1 MERMRYSS
9 TQHDLSSLK
18 DDMTAF
24 IEGHGLRRFQ
34 GYVAEEVASVSWDPR
49 GNPDAWKDF
58 VELAKHAGVTFLTM
72 NEASLEQPDV
82 DFLVER
88 LRNARFPSEEDI
100 EEARWLR
107 SYIGKTGFLQLGW
120 PQQGVMFL
128 YEVSTAWYD
137 RYQGLLEMA
146 EEFDGTVPDGATGPD
161 ADEER

>member
-1 MERMRYSS
+1 MERMRHS
-9 TQHDLSSLK
+9 TQQDDLTGLK

-34 GYVAEEVASVSWDPR
+34 GYVPEEAPSVSWDAR

-58 VELAKHAGVTFLTM
+58 VELAKAAGAGFLTM
-72 NEASLEQPDV
+72 NDASLEQADV

-88 LRNARFPSEEDI
+88 LRNSRFPNDEDI

-107 SYIGKTGFLQLGW
+107 TYIGKTGFVQLGF

-128 YEVSTAWYD
+128 YEISTAWYD
-137 RYQGLLEMA
+137 RYQGLLEMEIGRA
-146 EEFDGTVPDGATGPD
+146 HV
-161 ADEER
+161 

>member
-1 MERMRYSS
+1 MEPMRYS
-9 TQHDLSSLK
+9 TKQDDLTGLK

-34 GYVAEEVASVSWDPR
+34 GYVAEEVASVSWDAR

-58 VELAKHAGVTFLTM
+58 VELAKHAGASFLTM
-72 NEASLEQPDV
+72 NDALLEQSDV

-88 LRNARFPSEEDI
+88 LRNSHFPNDEDI

-107 SYIGKTGFLQLGW
+107 TYIGKTGFVQLGW

-128 YEVSTAWYD
+128 YEISTAWYD

-146 EEFDGTVPDGATGPD
+146 EEFDGTVPDEATGTDP
-161 ADEER
+161 DEER

>member
-1 MERMRYSS
+1 MRHS
-9 TQHDLSSLK
+9 TKQDDLTSLK

-34 GYVAEEVASVSWDPR
+34 GYVPEEAPSVSWEPR

-58 VELAKHAGVTFLTM
+58 VELAKAAGATFLTM
-72 NEASLEQPDV
+72 NDALLEQVDV

-88 LRNARFPSEEDI
+88 LRNSRFPNDEDI

-107 SYIGKTGFLQLGW
+107 TYIGKTGFVQLGW

-128 YEVSTAWYD
+128 YEISTAWYD

-146 EEFDGTVPDGATGPD
+146 EEFDGTVPDEATGADP
-161 ADEER
+161 DEER

>member
-1 MERMRYSS
+1 MERMRHS
-9 TQHDLSSLK
+9 TKQDDLTSLK

-34 GYVAEEVASVSWDPR
+34 GYVAEEVPSVAWDGR
-49 GNPDAWKDF
+49 GDPDAWKDF
-58 VELAKHAGVTFLTM
+58 VELAKHAGASFLTM
-72 NEASLEQPDV
+72 NDALLAQADV

-88 LRNARFPSEEDI
+88 LRNSRFPNEEDI

-107 SYIGKTGFLQLGW
+107 AYIGKTGFLQLGW

-128 YEVSTAWYD
+128 YEISTAWYD

-146 EEFDGTVPDGATGPD
+146 EEFDGTVPDEATGTDP
-161 ADEER
+161 DEER

>member
-1 MERMRYSS
+1 MEPMRQS
-9 TQHDLSSLK
+9 TKQDDLTGLK

-34 GYVAEEVASVSWDPR
+34 GYVAEEVPSVAWDAR
-49 GNPDAWKDF
+49 GDPDAWKDF
-58 VELAKHAGVTFLTM
+58 VELAKHAGASFLTM
-72 NEASLEQPDV
+72 NDALLAQADV

-88 LRNARFPSEEDI
+88 LRNSRFPNEEDI

-107 SYIGKTGFLQLGW
+107 AYIGKTGFLQLGW

-128 YEVSTAWYD
+128 YEVSTSWYD

-146 EEFDGTVPDGATGPD
+146 EEFDGTVPDEATGADP
-161 ADEER
+161 DEER

>member
-1 MERMRYSS
+1 MEPMRQS
-9 TQHDLSSLK
+9 TKQDDLTSLK

-34 GYVAEEVASVSWDPR
+34 GYVAEEVPSVNWDAR
-49 GNPDAWKDF
+49 GDSDAWKDF
-58 VELAKHAGVTFLTM
+58 VELAKHAGASFLTM
-72 NEASLEQPDV
+72 NDALLGQPDV

-88 LRNARFPSEEDI
+88 LRNARFPADEDV

-107 SYIGKTGFLQLGW
+107 TYIGKTGFLQLGW

-128 YEVSTAWYD
+128 FEISTAWYD

-146 EEFDGTVPDGATGPD
+146 EEFDGTVPDEATGSDPE
-161 ADEER
+161 EER

>member
-1 MERMRYSS
+1 MEPMRHS
-9 TQHDLSSLK
+9 TKQDDMTGLK
-18 DDMTAF
+18 YAMTAF

-34 GYVAEEVASVSWDPR
+34 GYVAEEVASVPWVAR
-49 GNPDAWKDF
+49 GDADAWKDF
-58 VELAKHAGVTFLTM
+58 VELAKHAGASFLTM
-72 NEASLEQPDV
+72 NDALLEQSDV

-88 LRNARFPSEEDI
+88 LRNARYPNDEDI

-107 SYIGKTGFLQLGW
+107 TYIGKTGFVQLGW

-146 EEFDGTVPDGATGPD
+146 EEFDGTVPDEATGTDP
-161 ADEER
+161 DEER

>member
-1 MERMRYSS
+1 MKQMRQSS
-9 TQHDLSSLK
+9 TQHDLTSLK

-24 IEGHGLRRFQ
+24 IEGLGLRRFQ

-58 VELAKHAGVTFLTM
+58 VELAKAAGAGFLTM
-72 NEASLEQPDV
+72 NDAMLEQTDV

-88 LRNARFPSEEDI
+88 LRNARFPSDEDV

-107 SYIGKTGFLQLGW
+107 TYIGKTGFLQLGF

-128 YEVSTAWYD
+128 YEISTAWYD

-146 EEFDGTVPDGATGPD
+146 EEFDGTVPDEATGPD
-161 ADEER
+161 SEEEH

>member
-1 MERMRYSS
+1 MERMRHS
-9 TQHDLSSLK
+9 TKQDDLTGLK

-34 GYVAEEVASVSWDPR
+34 GYVPEEAPSVSWDAR

-58 VELAKHAGVTFLTM
+58 VELAKAAGAAFLTM
-72 NEASLEQPDV
+72 NDALLEQSDV

-88 LRNARFPSEEDI
+88 LRNSRFPNDEDV

-107 SYIGKTGFLQLGW
+107 TYIGKTGFVQLGF

-128 YEVSTAWYD
+128 YEISTAWYD

-146 EEFDGTVPDGATGPD
+146 EEFDGTVPDEATGADP
-161 ADEER
+161 DEER

>member
-1 MERMRYSS
+1 MRHS
-9 TQHDLSSLK
+9 TKQDDLTGLK

-34 GYVAEEVASVSWDPR
+34 GYVPEEAPSVSWDPR

-58 VELAKHAGVTFLTM
+58 VELAKAAGATFLTM
-72 NEASLEQPDV
+72 NDALLEQSDV

-88 LRNARFPSEEDI
+88 LRNSRFPNDEDI

-107 SYIGKTGFLQLGW
+107 TYIGKTGFVQLGW

-128 YEVSTAWYD
+128 YEISTAWYD

-146 EEFDGTVPDGATGPD
+146 EEFDGTVPDEATGADP
-161 ADEER
+161 DEER

>member
-1 MERMRYSS
+1 MERMRHS
-9 TQHDLSSLK
+9 TKQDDLTGLK

-34 GYVAEEVASVSWDPR
+34 GYVAEEVPSVAWEAR

-58 VELAKHAGVTFLTM
+58 VELAKAAGANFLTM
-72 NEASLEQPDV
+72 NDALLQQSDV

-88 LRNARFPSEEDI
+88 LRNARFPNDEDV

-107 SYIGKTGFLQLGW
+107 TYIGKTGFLQLGW

-128 YEVSTAWYD
+128 YEIATGWYE

-146 EEFDGTVPDGATGPD
+146 EEFDGSVPDEATGTDPE
-161 ADEER
+161 EER

>member
-1 MERMRYSS
+1 MEPMRHS
-9 TQHDLSSLK
+9 TKQDDLTGLK

-34 GYVAEEVASVSWDPR
+34 GYVAEEVASVSWDTR
-49 GNPDAWKDF
+49 GDADAWKDF
-58 VELAKHAGVTFLTM
+58 VELAKAAGATFLTM
-72 NEASLEQPDV
+72 NDALLEQSDV

-88 LRNARFPSEEDI
+88 LRNARYPNDEDI

-107 SYIGKTGFLQLGW
+107 TYIGKTGFVQLGL

-128 YEVSTAWYD
+128 YEVSTTWYD

-146 EEFDGTVPDGATGPD
+146 EEFDGTVPDEATGPD

>member
-1 MERMRYSS
+1 MEPMRHS
-9 TQHDLSSLK
+9 TKQDDLTGLK

-34 GYVAEEVASVSWDPR
+34 GYVAEEVASVSWDTR
-49 GNPDAWKDF
+49 GDADAWKDF
-58 VELAKHAGVTFLTM
+58 VELAKHAGATFLTM
-72 NEASLEQPDV
+72 NDALLEQSDV

-88 LRNARFPSEEDI
+88 LRNARYPNDEDI

-107 SYIGKTGFLQLGW
+107 TYIGKTGFVQLGL

-128 YEVSTAWYD
+128 YEVSTTWYD

-146 EEFDGTVPDGATGPD
+146 EEFDGTVPDEATGPD

>member
-1 MERMRYSS
+1 MEPMRQS
-9 TQHDLSSLK
+9 TKQDDLTGLK

-34 GYVAEEVASVSWDPR
+34 GYVAEEVPSVAWDAR
-49 GNPDAWKDF
+49 GDLDAWKDF
-58 VELAKHAGVTFLTM
+58 VELAKHAGAGFLTM
-72 NEASLEQPDV
+72 NDALLAQADV

-88 LRNARFPSEEDI
+88 LRNSRFPNEEDI

-107 SYIGKTGFLQLGW
+107 AYIGKTGFLQLGW

-128 YEVSTAWYD
+128 YEIATAWYE

-146 EEFDGTVPDGATGPD
+146 EEFDGTVPDEATGADP
-161 ADEER
+161 DEER